1 MRVFVIHVKHVLQK
15 GMYVAN
21 IRLDVELERRL
32 DFLAKET
39 GRTKSFYIRKALEE
53 TIEDLEDLYL
63 ARHRVEAL
71 GNVSSLKEVRKEFGL
86 DH

>member
-1 MRVFVIHVKHVLQK
+1 M
-15 GMYVAN
+15 AN

-63 ARHRVEAL
+63 ARHRVETL